1 MKNAIEA
8 FILFLLAFFASSTD
22 ADSYSLIEKSLPLV
36 LGAALGGVL
45 ACTSIVVS
53 ILSASSKSTKQ
64 KAKESGSFTNFIGN
78 LESDVKILVVC
89 LFFAVALPYM
99 RTLDYPI
106 NIEVWSYSSEFLKNK
121 FFSAAQIFVA
131 FIAFSVIYEIVSVVV
146 SVLRNMMTIH
156 DTEDQ

>member
-1 MKNAIEA
+1 MKNAIVA
-8 FILFLLAFFASSTD
+8 FIIFLLALVASSAD
-22 ADSYSLIEKSLPLV
+22 AASYSLIEKSLPLV

-53 ILSASSKSTKQ
+53 VLSASSKATKQ
-64 KAKESGSFTNFIGN
+64 KARGSASFAKFITN

-106 NIEVWSYSSEFLKNK
+106 TVELWDYTSEFLKNK
-121 FFSAAQIFVA
+121 IFSTAQIFVA

-146 SVLRNMMTIH
+146 SVLRNMMVIH
-156 DTEDQ
+156 DTEN

>member
-1 MKNAIEA
+1 MKNAIVA
-8 FILFLLAFFASSTD
+8 FILFLLALAASSAD
-22 ADSYSLIEKSLPLV
+22 AASYSLIERSLPLV

-53 ILSASSKSTKQ
+53 VLSASSKGTKQ
-64 KAKESGSFTNFIGN
+64 RAKGSASFAKFIGS

-106 NIEVWSYSSEFLKNK
+106 TVEVWDYSSEFLKNK
-121 FFSAAQIFVA
+121 IFSAAQIFVG

-146 SVLRNMMTIH
+146 SVLRNMMVMH
-156 DTEDQ
+156 DTEN

>member
-1 MKNAIEA
+1 MKNAIVA
-8 FILFLLAFFASSTD
+8 FVLFLLSFAASSVEV
-22 ADSYSLIEKSLPLV
+22 ASYSLIEKSLPLV

-45 ACTSIVVS
+45 ACTSIVVG

-64 KAKESGSFTNFIGN
+64 KAKGSDSFAKFIVS

-106 NIEVWSYSSEFLKNK
+106 SIEMWDYSSEFLKNK

-146 SVLRNMMTIH
+146 SVLRNMMVMH
-156 DTEDQ
+156 DTEN

>member
-1 MKNAIEA
+1 MKNVIVA
-8 FILFLLAFFASSTD
+8 LFLFLVAFAASSTEVS
-22 ADSYSLIEKSLPLV
+22 SYSLIEKSLPLV

-53 ILSASSKSTKQ
+53 VLSASSKSTKQ
-64 KAKESGSFTNFIGN
+64 KAKRSDSYAKFIGS

-99 RTLDYPI
+99 RTLDIPI
-106 NIEVWSYSSEFLKNK
+106 SIEIWDYSSEFLKNK

-146 SVLRNMMTIH
+146 SVLRNMMVMH
-156 DTEDQ
+156 DTEN

>member
-1 MKNAIEA
+1 MKNTILA
-8 FILFLLAFFASSTD
+8 FILIFVAFALSSTEV
-22 ADSYSLIEKSLPLV
+22 ASYSLIEKSLPLV

-53 ILSASSKSTKQ
+53 VLSASSKVTKQ
-64 KAKESGSFTNFIGN
+64 KAKESEHFAKFIGS

-106 NIEVWSYSSEFLKNK
+106 SIEVFEYSSEFLKHK

-146 SVLRNMMTIH
+146 SVLRKMMSMH
-156 DTEDQ
+156 DAEN